1 MIPELLE
8 QLPELLELTVLGA
21 GTVGLTIVG
30 AFIEQFALATAQHGD
45 VTIGAWAALIGTGAL
60 YLAFTLATDKLPN
73 QLAVV
78 RRALAE

>member
-1 MIPELLE
+1 MNAELLE
-8 QLPELLELTVLGA
+8 LLPELLELTVLGA

-45 VTIGAWAALIGTGAL
+45 VTIGAWAALIGTAAL
-60 YLAFTLATDKLPN
+60 YLAFMLATDKLPD
-73 QLAVV
+73 QFTVV